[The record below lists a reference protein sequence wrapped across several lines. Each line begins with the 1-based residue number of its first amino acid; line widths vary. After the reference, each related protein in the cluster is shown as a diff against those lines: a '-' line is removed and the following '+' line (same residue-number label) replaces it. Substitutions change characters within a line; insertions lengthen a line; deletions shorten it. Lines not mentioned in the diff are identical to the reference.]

1 MRMVWQLPAMH
12 SGSATP
18 RPDISDKRQ
27 RARAGT
33 RQQNLHAKLPQD
45 EMVLGHDLQ
54 AAASIQQARRPVNII
69 STDGLWKLQ
78 FDAHEY
84 ASATRFP
91 LLVLEGD
98 AKCGKS
104 QVACYL
110 FGQRRTYDCNWQGV
124 TQPELCS
131 YDWRVSKAI
140 VGIAAEGESEAASD
154 SQEEPVLRHRRSGG
168 RPLHAQEQNGRGG
181 GDDETEAA

>member
-1 MRMVWQLPAMH
+1 MVWQLPAMH

-84 ASATRFP
+84 ASATGFP
-91 LLVLEGD
+91 LLVLGGD

-110 FGQRRTYDCNWQGV
+110 FGQRRTYDCNGQEV

-131 YDWRVSKAI
+131 YDCCRVSKCI
-140 VGIAAEGESEAASD
+140 VGLTAVRESEAASD
-154 SQEEPVLRHRRSGG
+154 SQDLVDSSPCAGKSRQRR
-168 RPLHAQEQNGRGG
+168 R
-181 GDDETEAA
+181 